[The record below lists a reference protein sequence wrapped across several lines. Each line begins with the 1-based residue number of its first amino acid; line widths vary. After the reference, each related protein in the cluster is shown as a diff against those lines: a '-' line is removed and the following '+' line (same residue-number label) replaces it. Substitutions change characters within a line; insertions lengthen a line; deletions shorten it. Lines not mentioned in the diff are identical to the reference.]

1 MLLKYIRE
9 FKLLKTHD
17 VKKERRDIMAE
28 IRIRVNV
35 MLKER
40 IKMFAKERGISINE
54 MCIELLESG
63 ILNILEMELG
73 NEKIK
78 SEQIDR

>member
-1 MLLKYIRE
+1 
-9 FKLLKTHD
+9 
-17 VKKERRDIMAE
+17 MAE

-63 ILNILEMELG
+63 ILNILEMELV

>member
-1 MLLKYIRE
+1 M
-9 FKLLKTHD
+9 
-17 VKKERRDIMAE
+17 VE
-28 IRIRVNV
+28 IRIRVNI

-54 MCIELLESG
+54 MCEQLLESG
-63 ILNILEMELG
+63 ILKILEMEIR

-78 SEQIDR
+78 SE

>member
-1 MLLKYIRE
+1 
-9 FKLLKTHD
+9 
-17 VKKERRDIMAE
+17 MAE
-28 IRIRVNV
+28 IRIRVNI

-63 ILNILEMELG
+63 ILNILEMELV

>member
-1 MLLKYIRE
+1 
-9 FKLLKTHD
+9 
-17 VKKERRDIMAE
+17 MAE

-63 ILNILEMELG
+63 ILNILEMELV
-73 NEKIK
+73 NEKNK

>member
-1 MLLKYIRE
+1 
-9 FKLLKTHD
+9 
-17 VKKERRDIMAE
+17 MAE

-35 MLKER
+35 LLKER

-73 NEKIK
+73 NEKVK

>member
-1 MLLKYIRE
+1 
-9 FKLLKTHD
+9 
-17 VKKERRDIMAE
+17 MAE

>member
-1 MLLKYIRE
+1 
-9 FKLLKTHD
+9 
-17 VKKERRDIMAE
+17 MAE

-78 SEQIDR
+78 SKQIDC

>member
-1 MLLKYIRE
+1 
-9 FKLLKTHD
+9 
-17 VKKERRDIMAE
+17 MAE

-35 MLKER
+35 ILKER

>member
-1 MLLKYIRE
+1 
-9 FKLLKTHD
+9 
-17 VKKERRDIMAE
+17 MAE

-78 SEQIDR
+78 SEQIDS